1 MHATPD
7 DGSSTRFADAV
18 VLLFAFPIAYA
29 VSPFHLFS
37 FDTVLISLCDLGIS
51 FFSLMVIIRAVTGR
65 RVMRL
70 PMDIPTSALLALMFA
85 ALCSII
91 PPLLSGSPA
100 YLQQYLKSTMHFAY
114 MWLFAVCCAATVVK
128 PEVLVML
135 FRVFV
140 VLAIPI
146 NIFGIYQVPARAFD
160 WPLAWI
166 EYSGSAVKQTNQLS
180 LEFDGFFRAT
190 SIFSEPSAFAIFTM
204 TTAIILLVPHLFYNK
219 RIVENRVL
227 FYLSLYTSFISM
239 FLTFSLTIV
248 LQFAGFIVA
257 VFLLSRR
264 STVKKLLTMFSV
276 MTVVFVGTNVAIST
290 YAGSDLF
297 DLYFRRV
304 ASNIV
309 GEDKIEAV
317 SGDSFG
323 VRADAQ
329 KAAISIWKANP
340 ILGSGFGCLGY
351 VRSNEGLFGVNAL
364 QMYLFTFA
372 TTGALGGLAIV
383 VYTFGLSIGLMRV
396 LIRRQRERTD
406 SAVIGSEDIVLAI
419 AAFLC
424 CNEAVHGLSSD
435 DLILQ
440 YHWVVMGVVSLVYY
454 HPRLN
459 VVRGTSVVV
468 LAFRPSARVSLF
480 EAGKSLTER
489 KSA

>member
-1 MHATPD
+1 M
-7 DGSSTRFADAV
+7 
-18 VLLFAFPIAYA
+18 
-29 VSPFHLFS
+29 
-37 FDTVLISLCDLGIS
+37 
-51 FFSLMVIIRAVTGR
+51 
-65 RVMRL
+65 
-70 PMDIPTSALLALMFA
+70 
-85 ALCSII
+85 
-91 PPLLSGSPA
+91 
-100 YLQQYLKSTMHFAY
+100 
-114 MWLFAVCCAATVVK
+114 
-128 PEVLVML
+128 
-135 FRVFV
+135 
-140 VLAIPI
+140 
-146 NIFGIYQVPARAFD
+146 
-160 WPLAWI
+160 
-166 EYSGSAVKQTNQLS
+166 
-180 LEFDGFFRAT
+180 
-190 SIFSEPSAFAIFTM
+190 FTM
-204 TTAIILLVPHLFYNK
+204 MTAIILLVPHLFYNK

-227 FYLSLYTSFISM
+227 FYLSLYTSFIGM

-276 MTVVFVGTNVAIST
+276 MTVVFIGTNVAIST

-351 VRSNEGLFGVNAL
+351 VGSNEGLIGVNAL
-364 QMYLFTFA
+364 QMYLFAFA

-383 VYTFGLSIGLMRV
+383 VYTFGLSIGMMRV

-454 HPRLN
+454 HPFLN